1 MVVSLH
7 GELHCD
13 NKEILYIIQWWFHCM
28 ANYENISSQL
38 IEGKQ
43 IIKIVLCVFV
53 DIDECGLQPC
63 ENGGTCIDHPG
74 WAECLC
80 KNGFTGK
87 ICQTGMTLCTF
98 IYTLLYRS
106 SILLKKDKTT
116 IKTTVLLFIILHLA
130 YRTLHQYHKYC

>member
-1 MVVSLH
+1 M
-7 GELHCD
+7 
-13 NKEILYIIQWWFHCM
+13 
-28 ANYENISSQL
+28 
-38 IEGKQ
+38 
-43 IIKIVLCVFV
+43 FV

-74 WAECLC
+74 WAECIC
-80 KNGFTGK
+80 KNGFTGQ

-116 IKTTVLLFIILHLA
+116 IKNNNQTTQLYYYL
-130 YRTLHQYHKYC
+130 